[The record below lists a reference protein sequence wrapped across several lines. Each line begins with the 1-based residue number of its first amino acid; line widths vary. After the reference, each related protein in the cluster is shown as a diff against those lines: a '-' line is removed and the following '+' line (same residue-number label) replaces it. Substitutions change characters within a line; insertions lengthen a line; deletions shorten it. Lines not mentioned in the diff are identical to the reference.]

1 MQTGERKATGYAL
14 PADTGQQNQHYGS
27 ERNSLKPQ
35 APPVP
40 GSLSPDGSSVTR
52 VVQSHSCHQRC
63 LGWRWE
69 SPLEWGIP
77 TAKPAS

>member
-1 MQTGERKATGYAL
+1 MQTGQRKAAGYAL
-14 PADTGQQNQHYGS
+14 PADTGQQNQHDSG

-40 GSLSPDGSSVTR
+40 GSLSPDGFSVTR
-52 VVQSHSCHQRC
+52 VAQSHSYQQRS

-69 SPLEWGIP
+69 SPLKWGIP